1 MFTSFKKLF
10 ATSLVAILALSA
22 FAPLA
27 SAADHPFSDV
37 GPNYEESVSF
47 LYMVELINGT
57 SATTFGTA
65 SNLKRGDAAV
75 ILANTLGV
83 DVENAPS
90 AGFKDLNPRIA
101 GAVNALAEEGIV
113 SGITKDKFGPDLP
126 LTRGAMAK
134 FLNLGFML
142 EDYAEP
148 TPFTDVA
155 GVFATHIEA
164 LYGSGITNGKT
175 ATTFGTHVNIKRGEF
190 ANMLYK
196 TMMFS
201 MYMPTVQS
209 AKVLNPTTIE
219 IIMEEVAPKDYTA
232 ADLAEMFY
240 IDAFFNDGSVKEL
253 EFTATSLSE
262 DRTTLVV
269 ELSPNSSL
277 AGKKGKIEIDFLNE
291 LEFNFTTP
299 NEKPVEEPVVQ

>member
-1 MFTSFKKLF
+1 MFARIKKVL
-10 ATSLVAILALSA
+10 ATSLIAILALSA
-22 FAPLA
+22 FAPMA

-37 GPNYEESVSF
+37 GPNYEEAVSF

-65 SNLKRGDAAV
+65 SPLKRGDAAV

-83 DVENAPS
+83 DVDNAPS

-101 GAVNALAEEGIV
+101 GAVNALAEEGII

-148 TPFTDVA
+148 TPFMDAA
-155 GVFATHIEA
+155 GVFKTHIEA
-164 LYGSGITNGKT
+164 LYGTGITNGKT
-175 ATTFGTHVNIKRGEF
+175 ATTFGTHDNIKRGEF

-196 TMMFS
+196 TIMFS
-201 MYMPTVQS
+201 MYMPTAQS
-209 AKVLNPTTIE
+209 AKIIDATTIE
-219 IIMEEVAPKDYTA
+219 ILMEEAPPEQYTA
-232 ADLAEMFY
+232 ADLADMFFIEAY
-240 IDAFFNDGSVKEL
+240 FKDGSVQDL
-253 EFTATSLSE
+253 EFTGTSLSE
-262 DRTTLVV
+262 DRTTLTV
-269 ELSPNSSL
+269 ELSPSSSL

-291 LEFNFTTP
+291 IDFDFTTP
-299 NEKPVEEPVVQ
+299 AQ